1 MEKSVRVNDETV
13 PAFTVPVAGVQRP
26 CEPDD
31 PRPFFN
37 GVYFG
42 KLWEAGGFG
51 VEEEEHSGLILEGRV
66 FGVGGLE
73 EYKIVLQ
80 HVFF

>member
-31 PRPFFN
+31 PRPFFLT
-37 GVYFG
+37 GSVAEYFG
-42 KLWEAGGFG
+42 RPVVSVSRKRSIRVNFELDGIWGWGFGGF
-51 VEEEEHSGLILEGRV
+51 S
-66 FGVGGLE
+66 
-73 EYKIVLQ
+73 
-80 HVFF
+80 